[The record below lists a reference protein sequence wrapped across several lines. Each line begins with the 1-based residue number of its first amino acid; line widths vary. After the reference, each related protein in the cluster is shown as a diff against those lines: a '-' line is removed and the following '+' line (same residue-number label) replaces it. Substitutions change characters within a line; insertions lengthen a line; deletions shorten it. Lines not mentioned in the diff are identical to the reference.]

1 MAKFIISIAITILFF
16 FNNGSLLADSRN
28 NEINPQI
35 KNLKGETSLNEKKM
49 PTKKAN
55 KPDEDIFG
63 DEQTFPFIAGLGK
76 NAAH

>member
-1 MAKFIISIAITILFF
+1 MATFITSIAIAILFL
-16 FNNGSLLADSRN
+16 FNNISALASSIN
-28 NEINPQI
+28 NELNPEIN
-35 KNLKGETSLNEKKM
+35 NLKGETSLNEKKI
-49 PTKKAN
+49 PTKVN